1 MLLKYNC
8 IASLKTLSTPHV
20 AKANRIEKTATTT
33 IRLEDSDLEG
43 SITLF
48 FNSSKDSLIYVNM
61 RYLFYFITHGR
72 RDSNSRHLV
81 LETSAL
87 PTELH
92 PYKGQKKCPYILHV
106 KVSAFEGRHLTVIY
120 PIKISLGSQLLDL
133 HLLFYH
139 PHGLRNVNQRS
150 MQLEKV
156 NLQ

>member
-43 SITLF
+43 SVTLF

-92 PYKGQKKCPYILHV
+92 PYKGQKKCPYILNV